1 MDISKNRELFKK
13 ILMVVFAVA
22 LVSVV
27 VGFVGIIFLN
37 QQFETTYYK
46 YGFNGSLLLDS
57 NQQDLLRS
65 GFTVLISLTALGL
78 LFITIAAILATI
90 NFKSEKT
97 KKIANIINLVLM
109 SVIILFLII
118 MIVKVCSIHSSFASY
133 AENIFTD
140 DGYFGYYYVGS
151 VDGMTLQS
159 LYEAVISQSLSL
171 IIPMIIVGTIGFAF
185 FLCSLIKR
193 KANVSKE
200 NQENEAQI
208 PAEAK

>member
-46 YGFNGSLLLDS
+46 YGSGGSLLFDS

-65 GFTVLISLTALGL
+65 GFTVLISLTALSL
-78 LFITIAAILATI
+78 LFIMIAAILAAI

-97 KKIANIINLVLM
+97 KKIANIINLALM
-109 SVIILFLII
+109 SIIIVFLIA
-118 MIVKVCSIHSSFASY
+118 MIIKVCTIHSSFVSY
-133 AENIFTD
+133 VENLFTNY
-140 DGYFGYYYVGS
+140 GYRDYYYAGEL
-151 VDGMTLQS
+151 DGMTVQS

-171 IIPMIIVGTIGFAF
+171 IIPMIIVGIIGFAF

>member
-13 ILMVVFAVA
+13 ILSVIFAVA
-22 LVSVV
+22 LVSAV

-46 YGFNGSLLLDS
+46 YGSGGSLLFDS

-65 GFTVLISLTALGL
+65 GFTVLISLTALSL
-78 LFITIAAILATI
+78 LFIMIAAILAAI

-118 MIVKVCSIHSSFASY
+118 MIVKVCSIHSSFIEDIWYDS
-133 AENIFTD
+133 
-140 DGYFGYYYVGS
+140 YYYVGS
-151 VDGMTLQS
+151 VENMTVQS

-171 IIPMIIVGTIGFAF
+171 IIPMIIVAILAFAF
-185 FLCSLIKR
+185 FLCSFIKR